1 VVLNKDVQTDLTE
14 IIAITGIKNIQ
25 KLEKIWRTEVYS
37 FETSDATKYII
48 KNIGPVSEDK
58 LIRYKFC
65 HQVIRHL
72 YEKKEPVFLPLTDKE
87 GNDILVHKDHLYVI
101 RSFVQH
107 EPCVELN
114 DISALNDILFNIGN
128 SLALLHKSLE
138 DFPDEKLDEKVWRAP
153 LNEEMINW
161 RSSQLLSYLDD
172 TDRKR
177 VEPVLNIIVPQ
188 MNDAFRE
195 LKEQLIHRDFHLG
208 NILLK
213 NKKVAAYIDADHFS
227 IGPRILDV
235 GYFLNSLLKFHPE
248 GFLEPEEWIGN
259 IQPFLKGYSA
269 QITMGQIEKDALC
282 LAIVSIPMGFVGWC
296 YEVGMDELGR
306 SMLIAMEWMYEHM
319 DEIEDS
325 IKSVIKLDR

>member
-1 VVLNKDVQTDLTE
+1 MVLNKDVQTDLTE

-37 FETSDATKYII
+37 FETSDGRKYVI
-48 KNIGPVSEDK
+48 KNIGPASEEK

-65 HQVIRHL
+65 HEVLRHL
-72 YEKKEPVFLPLTDKE
+72 NDKNEPVSLPLTDKE
-87 GNDILVHKDHLYVI
+87 GNDIHIHKGQLFVI
-101 RSFVQH
+101 RPYVRH
-107 EPCVELN
+107 EPCSDLK
-114 DISALNDILFNIGN
+114 DRSALNDILYNLGG
-128 SLALLHKSLE
+128 SLATLHKALE
-138 DFPDEKLDEKVWRAP
+138 DFPDDKIDEKVWRAP
-153 LNEEMINW
+153 MNEEMMNW
-161 RSSQLLSYLDD
+161 RSSQLLTYLDD

-213 NKKVAAYIDADHFS
+213 NKKVAAYIDTDHFS

-248 GFLEPEEWIGN
+248 GFLEPEEWIGY

-269 QITMGQIEKDALC
+269 QITLVQIEKDALC

-296 YEVGMDELGR
+296 FEVGMDELGR
-306 SMLIAMEWMYEHM
+306 SMLTAMEWMYENM
-319 DEIEDS
+319 DEIDKS
-325 IKSVIKLDR
+325 ISSVIKKG